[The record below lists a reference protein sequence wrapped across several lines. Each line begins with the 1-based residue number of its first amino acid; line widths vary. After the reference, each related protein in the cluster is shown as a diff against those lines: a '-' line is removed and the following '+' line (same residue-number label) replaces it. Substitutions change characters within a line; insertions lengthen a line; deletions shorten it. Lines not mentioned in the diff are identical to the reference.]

1 MIGMQ
6 IASVGSNVWL
16 ALWSSDKPRNGT
28 QDIELRNMRLG
39 VYGALGAA
47 QGFTFLFYFIFS
59 ISMNS
64 IYFYN

>member
-16 ALWSSDKPRNGT
+16 ALWSSDKPLNGT
-28 QDIELRNMRLG
+28 QNIDLRNMRLG

-47 QGFTFLFYFIFS
+47 QGLTFFILFYFFDF
-59 ISMNS
+59 NE
-64 IYFYN
+64 FNLFL